1 MAQVKKPHLKDKKAK
16 EKTDARD
23 QSDDDVE
30 ILNKAHE
37 DQQANDEKMKDKPD
51 VEMDSHKTIN
61 PRRIWSKR
69 STTSSKSL
77 YEIASTPQRVT
88 KETDTTTEAIEKKS
102 KREVDKETRELI
114 QQMKDLSLQMK
125 HELDQWRAAGATST
139 EQVQGQQ
146 NNMQAQ
152 LDRLTEIAN
161 RHDEEID
168 DLRGLSDFT
177 HEIVFEREAKY
188 TTLKMI
194 IKSWPQNATYYDR
207 VRVTDWLLQQA
218 HVQQQ
223 TKQEHGYYTSGRKF
237 VLSPVTILTFE
248 DQDTHHMFEKFAY
261 TSFSAKK
268 PLYYWDSYGN
278 YMQHWKGG
286 WHKLVITNYMGKIDQ
301 TINLALI
308 TVLHILTSSEQT
320 GYAGK
325 DQLSHRP
332 SDKQIFDLNTKSAVA
347 KATYDKDQGVPAIVL
362 QKSFVEVVRTNWH
375 EAWRVAHRDHPRFS
389 DYSRFPYVCTFAG
402 ARTEEGTNDDEP
414 KNE

>member
-30 ILNKAHE
+30 ILNKALE

-152 LDRLTEIAN
+152 LDRLTEI
-161 RHDEEID
+161 
-168 DLRGLSDFT
+168 
-177 HEIVFEREAKY
+177 K
-188 TTLKMI
+188 
-194 IKSWPQNATYYDR
+194 
-207 VRVTDWLLQQA
+207 
-218 HVQQQ
+218 Q
-223 TKQEHGYYTSGRKF
+223 TR
-237 VLSPVTILTFE
+237 
-248 DQDTHHMFEKFAY
+248 
-261 TSFSAKK
+261 
-268 PLYYWDSYGN
+268 
-278 YMQHWKGG
+278 
-286 WHKLVITNYMGKIDQ
+286 
-301 TINLALI
+301 
-308 TVLHILTSSEQT
+308 
-320 GYAGK
+320 
-325 DQLSHRP
+325 
-332 SDKQIFDLNTKSAVA
+332 
-347 KATYDKDQGVPAIVL
+347 
-362 QKSFVEVVRTNWH
+362 
-375 EAWRVAHRDHPRFS
+375 
-389 DYSRFPYVCTFAG
+389 
-402 ARTEEGTNDDEP
+402 
-414 KNE
+414 